1 MRNFL
6 KTVAVAGVEGGQTTS
21 AEAPSAQAWFEGGER
36 IGYDP
41 RSARHYCERKT
52 RPSGFS
58 CAGRRSCARHLLPAW
73 IP

>member
-1 MRNFL
+1 MRNFFE
-6 KTVAVAGVEGGQTTS
+6 TVAVAGVEGGQTTS

-41 RSARHYCERKT
+41 RSRAIIASADA
-52 RPSGFS
+52 PLQDFL
-58 CAGRRSCARHLLPAW
+58 APGRRSAHAISFLPW